1 MERLERTAGKEFKID
16 DTLLRQTK
24 RDNLANDRV
33 KVPKPWEEGW
43 KEWVEFTR
51 KQQKESESLA
61 MMMVGLSLSSDANA
75 NPDHVVSR
83 PSTSSNFS
91 RPGTSFKQPNSK
103 KLVIDPTPFF
113 SYINYNI
120 LKLVDPI
127 IYYNIFSFTTTPTPK
142 AS

>member
-61 MMMVGLSLSSDANA
+61 MTTAGLSLSSDANA
-75 NPDHVVSR
+75 NANANADHVVSR

-91 RPGTSFKQPNSK
+91 RPGSSFKQPNSK
-103 KLVIDPTPFF
+103 KLVIDPTPIF
-113 SYINYNI
+113 SFINYNI
-120 LKLVDPI
+120 LKLVDPPH
-127 IYYNIFSFTTTPTPK
+127 NIL
-142 AS
+142 

>member
-51 KQQKESESLA
+51 KQQKELESLSIPTT
-61 MMMVGLSLSSDANA
+61 GLSSDANA
-75 NPDHVVSR
+75 DHLVSR

-91 RPGTSFKQPNSK
+91 RPGTGFKQPNSK
-103 KLVIDPTPFF
+103 KLVFTPLCFH
-113 SYINYNI
+113 SLIMICLN
-120 LKLVDPI
+120 
-127 IYYNIFSFTTTPTPK
+127 
-142 AS
+142 